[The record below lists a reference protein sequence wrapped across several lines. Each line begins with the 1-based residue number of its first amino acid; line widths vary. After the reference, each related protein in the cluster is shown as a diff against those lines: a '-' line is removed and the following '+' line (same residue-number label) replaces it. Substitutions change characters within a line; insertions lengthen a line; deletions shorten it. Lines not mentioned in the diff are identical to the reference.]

1 MSKRTF
7 TTLAR
12 VLTTAFVKLRLLQ
25 VFMLCAAV
33 LVCVK
38 LERVYSISNSIFVHS
53 AQAAEAPEQP
63 KENPPATPAKAMP
76 VPEKTAAPADN
87 SGFPTEKPKEGFK
100 TENFDILELSPD
112 QVEVLRTLSKRHRDL
127 VQRER
132 TISEREATL
141 QAIEQRLDKKTDE
154 LKKIQEFLQQ
164 LLGQKSEK
172 EKEALKKLVIV
183 YEKMKPQEAA
193 TILQGLDHE
202 TLLSIMDEMKDGK
215 VSAIIAKMDPPKAR
229 MLTRELAQRRQ
240 RLEERMRM
248 QHETNNGAQAELTPT
263 ATPPTAADPAHP
275 AAPDVGKPVLPQD
288 APKDAKSDQSSKP
301 KA

>member
-7 TTLAR
+7 STLAR
-12 VLTTAFVKLRLLQ
+12 VLTPAFVKLRLLQ
-25 VFMLCAAV
+25 VFMLCAA
-33 LVCVK
+33 LLICIK
-38 LERVYSISNSIFVHS
+38 LERVYSISNSILVNS
-53 AQAAEAPEQP
+53 AKAAETTEQP
-63 KENPPATPAKAMP
+63 KENPPATPAKAIP
-76 VPEKTAAPADN
+76 AAEKPAAPADN

-132 TISEREATL
+132 SISEREATL

-248 QHETNNGAQAELTPT
+248 QHEANAAHAELTPT
-263 ATPPTAADPAHP
+263 AAPPTAADPAHP
-275 AAPDVGKPVLPQD
+275 AAPDVGKPAVSQD
-288 APKDAKSDQSSKP
+288 TTKDSKP
-301 KA
+301 DKPDKTKT